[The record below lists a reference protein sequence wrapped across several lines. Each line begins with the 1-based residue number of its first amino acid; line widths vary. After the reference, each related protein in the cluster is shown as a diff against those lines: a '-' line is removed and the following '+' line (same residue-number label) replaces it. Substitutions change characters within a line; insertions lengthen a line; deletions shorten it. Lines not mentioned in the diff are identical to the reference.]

1 MWMSTSTSWDKVD
14 KIIFLSFLFKLFDTY
29 VFVDRCILNISWRTI
44 VLNISHSKYLEHA
57 DSTKKLHAIISL
69 NKSLF
74 NFCIFV
80 VDFMH
85 NDKLNAS
92 CDILLDRII
101 HLLTTYF
108 SRSLF
113 SFYVIYSTC
122 IIPLF
127 QPSYVD
133 QYLHNY
139 VIYRK
144 CGIYEQLVLKN
155 LYS

>member
-1 MWMSTSTSWDKVD
+1 M
-14 KIIFLSFLFKLFDTY
+14 FLLID
-29 VFVDRCILNISWRTI
+29 VLNISHYSFIYFINVSWWAI

-57 DSTKKLHAIISL
+57 DITKKLHAIISL

-155 LYS
+155 LYSWSWSIVNFIILMLHDL